1 MRVIDSTIA
10 QLTAF
15 IALLLALFLTDC
27 VTMASAP
34 DSIEPA
40 VNITLCVVLVYFS
53 VEFFLNCA
61 CRVGTEGRG
70 LRGMYNAMLAASSSK
85 P

>member
-1 MRVIDSTIA
+1 VRVIDSTIA

-34 DSIEPA
+34 DSIDTT
-40 VNITLCVVLVYFS
+40 VSITLCVVLAYFS
-53 VEFFLNCA
+53 VEFSLNCA
-61 CRVGTEGRG
+61 CRVGTEGRTG
-70 LRGMYNAMLAASSSK
+70 TPRHL
-85 P
+85 